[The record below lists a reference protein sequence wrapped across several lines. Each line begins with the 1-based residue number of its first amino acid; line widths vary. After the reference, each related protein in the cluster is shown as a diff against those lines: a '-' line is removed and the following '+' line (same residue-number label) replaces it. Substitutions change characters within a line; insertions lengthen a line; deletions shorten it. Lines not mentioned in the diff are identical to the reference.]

1 MFSTH
6 IYLISIYRL
15 IYIHRKECLFLEFIA
30 TKCQSS
36 THIFK
41 GDDDIIMNP
50 RNLMHL
56 VDTHKDKNNMF
67 VGSVL
72 DGSPAI
78 RDDWSK
84 YYTPRSLF
92 DGKMYPIYVSG
103 GGYIMSTSIATKLY
117 HEIPYVRLIPIDDA
131 FVGLLLKRI
140 HKRPIHNEKFMS
152 WGTKKTHVHKCFWHD
167 MITFHKRLPKQL
179 YQSWLE
185 LSSTVQHCH
194 PINRKKLEYTLIHN
208 KDVVGNDM
216 KTMRGTSLQHCK
228 DHCIKLVPAGCEG
241 FVHFD
246 HLCFL
251 KTQSV
256 GPLKDKPNADLYQLK
271 QAGNLTGMIEI
282 GRWY

>member
-1 MFSTH
+1 
-6 IYLISIYRL
+6 
-15 IYIHRKECLFLEFIA
+15 
-30 TKCQSS
+30 
-36 THIFK
+36 
-41 GDDDIIMNP
+41 
-50 RNLMHL
+50 
-56 VDTHKDKNNMF
+56 
-67 VGSVL
+67 
-72 DGSPAI
+72 
-78 RDDWSK
+78 
-84 YYTPRSLF
+84 
-92 DGKMYPIYVSG
+92 
-103 GGYIMSTSIATKLY
+103 
-117 HEIPYVRLIPIDDA
+117 
-131 FVGLLLKRI
+131 
-140 HKRPIHNEKFMS
+140 
-152 WGTKKTHVHKCFWHD
+152 

-216 KTMRGTSLQHCK
+216 KTMRGKSLQNCK

-246 HLCFL
+246 NLCFL
-251 KTQSV
+251 KTQSA